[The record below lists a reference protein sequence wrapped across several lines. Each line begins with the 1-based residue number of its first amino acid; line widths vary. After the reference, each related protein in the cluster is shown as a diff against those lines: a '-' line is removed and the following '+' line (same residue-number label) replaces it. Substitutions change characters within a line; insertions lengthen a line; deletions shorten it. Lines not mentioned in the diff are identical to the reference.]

1 MKSRYP
7 RSLSIVALTLFLTV
21 GTYNAVVINSEST
34 IDTAN
39 VKFVKRLDE
48 LYGVTEPGRL
58 VANSLPWQK
67 LPAAQEVEIKPKVIV
82 QEVRTIMAASD
93 VKEEPQSPVTS
104 AAVQEDLSLNLVEV
118 VNPKKWQQGL
128 NPGQFSGT
136 LSTANGTIESLSVSL
151 PDGEGVSISF
161 SEMTG
166 NVFEYDL
173 NGEIYSGMMYQ
184 VDQSSYMISLTNGPL
199 EGTRLKFMGENQE
212 QKEAQEAEAV
222 ATQGMNFGTD
232 SYGNNSETSEVANS
246 QVEQPEIQPN
256 DPNMQAQEAPQ
267 SDFRPAEVP
276 EMNQEQQPMD
286 VAFQQ
291 QQFVQEASNA
301 DLQFQQQAQNFE
313 QPQIN

>member
-7 RSLSIVALTLFLTV
+7 RSLSIVALTFFLTV

-58 VANSLPWQK
+58 VANSHPWQK
-67 LPAAQEVEIKPKVIV
+67 IPAPQKVEIKPKIIV
-82 QEVRTIMAASD
+82 QEVRTIMAAETNR
-93 VKEEPQSPVTS
+93 EEPEAPVTA

-128 NPGQFSGT
+128 NPNQFAGT
-136 LSTANGTIESLSVSL
+136 LSTANGTIENLNVSL
-151 PDGEGVSISF
+151 PNGEGVSISF

-212 QKEAQEAEAV
+212 QKEAQEAEAI
-222 ATQGMNFGTD
+222 ASQGMNFGTD
-232 SYGNNSETSEVANS
+232 SYGNNSESSELANN
-246 QVEQPEIQPN
+246 QVEQTEIQPN
-256 DPNMQAQEAPQ
+256 DPNMQAQEARPSELQ
-267 SDFRPAEVP
+267 PAEVP
-276 EMNQEQQPMD
+276 AMDQQQPVD
-286 VAFQQ
+286 VAYQ
-291 QQFVQEASNA
+291 QQFAQDASSA
-301 DLQFQQQAQNFE
+301 DLQFQQEAQNFE